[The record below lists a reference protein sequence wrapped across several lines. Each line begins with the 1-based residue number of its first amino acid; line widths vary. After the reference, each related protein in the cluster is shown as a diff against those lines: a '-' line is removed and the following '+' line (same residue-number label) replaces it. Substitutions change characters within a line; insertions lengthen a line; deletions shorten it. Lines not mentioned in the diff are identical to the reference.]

1 VAVSTISADPSVFQ
15 IVALVLALAF
25 ILVRLVSI
33 ARKKFL
39 TDAAPT
45 AT

>member
-1 VAVSTISADPSVFQ
+1 MLAVSMVSGPSGFL

-25 ILVRLVSI
+25 ILDRLVTI
-33 ARKKFL
+33 ARKRFL
-39 TDAAPT
+39 NDAAPT

>member
-1 VAVSTISADPSVFQ
+1 MISADPSVFL

-25 ILVRLVSI
+25 ILDRQVSI

-39 TDAAPT
+39 NAAPT

>member
-1 VAVSTISADPSVFQ
+1 VDPSVFL
-15 IVALVLALAF
+15 IVALVVALAF
-25 ILVRLVSI
+25 ILERLVSI

-39 TDAAPT
+39 NAAPT